1 MNVHPPPATNQAH
14 FHSAR
19 DLRPTQTVAAG
30 ADGTV
35 QLEQRVQALV
45 LEGLG
50 LG

>member
-1 MNVHPPPATNQAH
+1 
-14 FHSAR
+14 
-19 DLRPTQTVAAG
+19 VAAG